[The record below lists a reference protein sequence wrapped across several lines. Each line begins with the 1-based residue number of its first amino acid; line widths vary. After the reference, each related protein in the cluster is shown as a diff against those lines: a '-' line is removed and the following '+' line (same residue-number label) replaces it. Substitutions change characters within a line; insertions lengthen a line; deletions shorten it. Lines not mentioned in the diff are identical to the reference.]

1 MPNGYTQTG
10 VNESTGQRDWSK
22 WSSPFTGT
30 GLPAPPG
37 GTYGPGV
44 EIPGAGYGPG
54 ADDAA
59 AMYRN
64 LFGTTTPQA
73 RATQGLPPTGDVTLP
88 AGAMPDV
95 NRYANGGGANNAPST
110 PAATPQQAGQNNSDY
125 PGWSNGNQE
134 VGVAKSETG
143 QSDTPPLAS
152 RTATDPLNVALTTA
166 DAGMPPPPQG
176 EQKSAQATGSEQA
189 PGGTTQ
195 TVIKPPANNW
205 GLNIEG
211 HGPSTPFSLVD
222 AQGNPLKFASGG
234 VQDAERV
241 QAALVGHPYVQ
252 KVVQALGRLVYGGAG
267 QPSLVAGSTGNP
279 HYSGMLNKAT
289 EIEAYLNSLGIDWH
303 PVQTFVQGMN
313 GGGGSGNGGGTGGGG
328 DGGTGGTGGD
338 TGGGSTPPVA
348 NTTDYMTQAE
358 AIVNHAI
365 GGGMNDPKYKPF
377 LVAMQ
382 YAIAQQLQ
390 AQADKGTGV
399 GIYSGAID
407 DVKNDPRRAA
417 EGSII
422 DSILARPNN
431 TPEDAV
437 RSQLIAGAKSSAA
450 GAASQYGRNA
460 TRRLGSA
467 GAAAAPGVTSEM
479 YRRADNEL
487 QNTIAQ
493 NEIARAERERQGQD
507 RALSLS
513 QGYRA
518 STVDQDAE
526 RARALAAMVM
536 GRPDV
541 GPNPMSDAANAW
553 TGSNYFNKAMNQS
566 TGSSFGW
573 QDALSTLTG
582 LIGGTSTGMGAG
594 GAGASGLGAI
604 LPMLGI

>member
-1 MPNGYTQTG
+1 MPDKYTQTG
-10 VNESTGQRDWSK
+10 VNESTGQRDWSS
-22 WSSPFTGT
+22 WQSPFTGT

-37 GTYGPGV
+37 GGSSQPWNAVYP
-44 EIPGAGYGPG
+44 YGPG
-54 ADDAA
+54 AGDAA
-59 AMYRN
+59 AMYHS

-95 NRYANGGGANNAPST
+95 NRYANGGGANNAPAVAKST
-110 PAATPQQAGQNNSDY
+110 PEQAGQNNSDY

-152 RTATDPLNVALTTA
+152 RTVTDPLNVALTSGSGIPA
-166 DAGMPPPPQG
+166 PPP
-176 EQKSAQATGSEQA
+176 EQSAGPVTTEMKSAKATGSEQA

-205 GLNIEG
+205 GFNIEG
-211 HGPSTPFSLVD
+211 HGPSTPLNLVD
-222 AQGNPLKFASGG
+222 AQGNPRTFQSNNM
-234 VQDAERV
+234 QDAEAVMMAVADR
-241 QAALVGHPYVQ
+241 PYVRQ
-252 KVVQALGRLVYGGAG
+252 VVQALSRLMYGGVG
-267 QPSLVAGSTGNP
+267 QPSITAGSEGNP
-279 HYSGMLNKAT
+279 HWAAQANKAR
-289 EIEAYLNSLGIDWH
+289 EMEAYLNSIGVNWT
-303 PVQTFVQGMN
+303 PYSTYSAGQ
-313 GGGGSGNGGGTGGGG
+313 GGGSGGGPGGDTGG
-328 DGGTGGTGGD
+328 DGGTGGDSSLPPVSNAQDNMTQAWGIVNRMM
-338 TGGGSTPPVA
+338 GGGS
-348 NTTDYMTQAE
+348 
-358 AIVNHAI
+358 
-365 GGGMNDPKYKPF
+365 NDPAYRKF
-377 LVAMQ
+377 LAEMAFAV
-382 YAIAQQLQ
+382 AQQLQ
-390 AQADKGTGV
+390 AQTDKNTGV

-493 NEIARAERERQGQD
+493 NEIARAERDRQGQD

-573 QDALSTLTG
+573 QDALGTLTG